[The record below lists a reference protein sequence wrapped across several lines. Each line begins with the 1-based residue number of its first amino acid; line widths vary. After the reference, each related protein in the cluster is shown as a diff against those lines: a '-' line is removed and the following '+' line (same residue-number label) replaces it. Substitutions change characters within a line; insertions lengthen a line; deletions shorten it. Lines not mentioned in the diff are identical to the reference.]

1 MTDMAVGVRLTGDGK
16 QLEGQLNAVTAAEK
30 RLADQT
36 KALAAEQSNA
46 AKSGAQLAAEERLVA
61 TGADI
66 AGKSWQKASV
76 ALGAQDAAQKKA
88 TQSAMGLDV
97 AQKRATASAGQMR
110 AAGSQLGFQIQDITQ
125 SVALGISPMTIFAQ
139 QAGQTAFALSNFGGI
154 AGRVGSVLTGPWGA
168 AILGGI
174 TILGAFGTALF
185 NTSDAM
191 KEVEL
196 ASNGMADAQSVLAA
210 IFNTT
215 TGAVKNQNEALIL
228 NAQIL
233 AINLRAQAAAKEAS
247 SQGIFNT
254 AATGRKSTLDDILA
268 TVTFRSGAVGRERVN
283 VASQLQSIVRQRRE
297 GTLSPSDAAK
307 LAETLNFSGQQFSR
321 EEFIQA
327 LADEATAKGNRETA
341 DKIESSLSGK
351 RLGSEFLKGGGSSGG
366 SKGGGSGAGAAN
378 EARKLSEFSAR
389 AAEQILR
396 ISEAFD
402 SQPKLVDRVNQGV
415 RDLDKIIGELNTKQ
429 PKGFKDMIAE
439 AEKAKLVVQSAL
451 GQPFRDYV
459 EDTERARQI
468 QELTLAGRE
477 EEAAALR
484 VIYQLQDR
492 VGFVTE
498 EQRKTILE
506 NVKAEKLLNEQL
518 AQRAQLVAAYT
529 DSISSVRNDLEGL
542 LGGRLSGGDFLKNLR
557 SSYQQLQGK
566 VLTEQIFGPTL
577 RGLEEYVK
585 EKTGIESAVDIMKVG
600 TTDAGNAAKTM
611 ATVLEEA
618 SKRVAGTFGG
628 ETGTVAAT
636 GGVLSE
642 DFKSAVFGA
651 AGPSD
656 AAPEA
661 DTITVLANV
670 DDNTA
675 KVARGVMGLTPQ
687 QFARLQAEAIVKP
700 FGDLLTPL
708 LGERFAK
715 VLTGPLTGAVEGY
728 LTAGPVGAGL
738 GVLKDLPGL
747 PDKLSAKLGDAFK
760 GAQTGTQVAA
770 IGKAL
775 GLGGSTTGAQIGGAL
790 GAATGIP
797 GADIVGSILGSV
809 IGGAFKST
817 KRGSATIGLV
827 DGELGVSG
835 TRGNSQSRIQ
845 ASTAAADS
853 IIGGLYQIAEALGGE
868 VSGPANVSIG
878 VRKKNFRVDTS
889 GAGITKTSKGAV
901 DFGQDEAA
909 AIAFAIS
916 DAIADGAI
924 GGLSTAVQKAIQS
937 NSDLDKALNEA
948 LKVKQLEDALGG
960 FAGAADAAFRAFEKQ
975 AKDRLRIATEYGL
988 EVVKVEELNA
998 KDRLDLRS
1006 QLEEQSFGSLKD
1018 LLDRLKF
1025 GDLSEG
1031 SAIDRRNA
1039 ILAQID
1045 TTKAAAIAGEAGAS
1059 DKLAQLLEDLNT
1071 ISRDVFGTGGAYA
1084 GDRSLIEETAGS
1096 VISLLN
1102 SQLDDA
1108 AAAAQEQTNTLL
1120 DENNDQNSQVINQL
1134 TQMNAT
1140 LAGLGFGDF
1149 GLSADDLAALAA
1161 AAYTGG
1167 GAQAAPSSNRLYLPG

>member
-30 RLADQT
+30 RLADAT
-36 KALAAEQSNA
+36 AALAQKQAEVTAATKTAQSALKAGEISQEQYNTA
-46 AKSGAQLAAEERLVA
+46 VLQGKVA
-61 TGADI
+61 LDAL
-66 AGKSWQKASV
+66 QREFRESV
-76 ALGAQDAAQKKA
+76 AGLGQLDAAQKK
-88 TQSAMGLDV
+88 V
-97 AQKRATASAGQMR
+97 TASAGQMR
-110 AAGSQLGFQIQDITQ
+110 TAGSQLGFQIQDITQ

-139 QAGQTAFALSNFGGI
+139 QAGQTAFALSNFGGA
-154 AGRVGSVLTGPWGA
+154 AGAVGRALTGVWGA

-174 TILGAFGTALF
+174 TLLGAFGTALF

-196 ASNGMADAQSVLAA
+196 AANNLGNVQSTLGDM
-210 IFNTT
+210 FDLT
-215 TGAVKNQNEALIL
+215 TGKIKNQNEALRL
-228 NAQIL
+228 NASL
-233 AINLRAQAAAKEAS
+233 MAINLRAEAAAKEAS
-247 SQGIFNT
+247 SRGVFN
-254 AATGRKSTLDDILA
+254 AASTGRKSTLDDILA
-268 TVTFRSGAVGRERVN
+268 TVTFRSSSVGRDRVN
-283 VASQLQSIVRQRRE
+283 VASQLQSLVRQRRE
-297 GTLSPSDAAK
+297 GTLDASSAARI
-307 LAETLNFSGQQFSR
+307 AETLNFSGQQFSR
-321 EEFIQA
+321 EEFLQA
-327 LADEATAKGNRETA
+327 LADEATAKSNRDLA
-341 DKIESSLSGK
+341 DKIDSSLSSGSLDPALRK
-351 RLGSEFLKGGGSSGG
+351 DASSKSTKSKTDTASKEAERLAAF
-366 SKGGGSGAGAAN
+366 GA
-378 EARKLSEFSAR
+378 K

-415 RDLDKIIGELNTKQ
+415 RDLDKIISDLNKKQ

-542 LGGRLSGGDFLKNLR
+542 LGGRLGGGDFLKNLR

-656 AAPEA
+656 AAPESE
-661 DTITVLANV
+661 TITVLANV

-715 VLTGPLTGAVEGY
+715 TLTGPLTGAVEGY

-809 IGGAFKST
+809 IGGALKST

-924 GGLSTAVQKAIQS
+924 AGLSPAIQKAIQS